1 VTVEP
6 PSWGKLTKSLAI
18 KCINSICSRLHR
30 IFFIFYDGLF
40 LLSELIGILKVE
52 PLIARTMQVGILL
65 MRLINFGF
73 LHYRHGCSC
82 SGCPIPP
89 FFCILFLLVSS
100 AECLVSDGVFYD
112 AFRSRMLIFR
122 PFAITNPTPHNARC
136 KQLKGTEPSPG
147 FTTRIG
153 NMHRH
158 LGVKAATSM
167 AGNESNARHFM
178 TLAPG
183 TLLGI

>member
-112 AFRSRMLIFR
+112 AFRSRILIFMWESLASRRFGVFSWRLFTICQRR
-122 PFAITNPTPHNARC
+122 PTCRIYELNCLFYDCSSFA
-136 KQLKGTEPSPG
+136 
-147 FTTRIG
+147 
-153 NMHRH
+153 
-158 LGVKAATSM
+158 
-167 AGNESNARHFM
+167 
-178 TLAPG
+178 
-183 TLLGI
+183 